1 MVKAGGFCVDTPMK
15 RFALVILTA
24 GLIWGI
30 GAGCSNTPSA
40 KRATALPQS
49 PSGTITSLVDTV
61 GHHLILKRYPQRIVS
76 CAPSITEILYKL
88 GLQNRLV
95 LDTTACDY
103 PPEAKQKPHFNALS
117 NDIEP
122 ILAQNPD
129 LVIDIKDLN
138 HNLLAPLQKAGVP
151 QLTID
156 VSSVKAVLSSIL
168 LLGEA
173 TGTSQQAQALVQSLQ
188 AKLNAVRTAV
198 AKAPHRPRVL
208 ILYGTN
214 PLYTTGPNSF
224 INDLITIAG
233 GVNVVAKPPPGNVI
247 SPEEAVALQPEVIL
261 CAPELVPAIRQMPGW
276 AQAVPAVRN
285 NRFFTA
291 IDTLE
296 RPGPR
301 MADAVVALARYLHP
315 HEMAHFNRSALVR
328 TAP

>member
-1 MVKAGGFCVDTPMK
+1 MK
-15 RFALVILTA
+15 RFALAVLVV
-24 GLIWGI
+24 GLIWGM
-30 GAGCSNTPSA
+30 GTGCSKSPSA
-40 KRATALPQS
+40 NRAATAPQ
-49 PSGTITSLVDTV
+49 PSAGAIASVVDAA
-61 GHHLILKRYPQRIVS
+61 GHHLTLTRYPQRIVS

-103 PPEAKQKPHFNALS
+103 PPDAKKKPHFNALS
-117 NDIEP
+117 SDIEP

-129 LVIDIKDLN
+129 LVLDLKDLN
-138 HNLLAPLQKAGVP
+138 HSLIAPLQKAGVP
-151 QLTID
+151 QLTLD
-156 VSSVKAVLSSIL
+156 VSSVGAVMNSIL
-168 LLGEA
+168 IIGKA
-173 TGTSQQAQALVQSLQ
+173 TGTLKQAQALVNSLQ
-188 AKLNAVRTAV
+188 AQLNAVRKAV
-198 AKAPHRPRVL
+198 AKAPHKPRVL

-233 GVNVVAKPPPGNVI
+233 GVNVVTKPPPGNVI

-261 CAPELVPAIRQMPGW
+261 CAPELVPAIRRLPGW

-291 IDTLE
+291 VDTLE

-315 HEMAHFNRSALVR
+315 HETARFARSTLAR